1 MRLARP
7 FCLLDTGI
15 FFRFSPLPILDN
27 VGTRRFTEE
36 ILDKSSVNIRM
47 VAICFAAASVGL
59 SMALI
64 SVAKLVL
71 FIAAIFSLA
80 RLQGISL
87 SKPQIKA
94 SYVPVCVLMMLA
106 ALTASLLWT
115 TGPMSEALNSLGK
128 YGKLLVIVILM
139 AIIRTRKEA
148 CYAVVS
154 LLVSQIILVLGSW
167 ALFLGAALPW
177 ATSNM
182 ALTQYSVFSSYLD
195 QGIMSAVAAAIL
207 WHLRALL
214 PGKPAR
220 MLTSLIAA
228 VAMVNVLFVLQ
239 GRTGHLVAVALLS
252 LAIMWELPRKMRL
265 AVVMLPFVLV
275 GFLYVASERVSNRL
289 NEVVAEVQAFSPKD
303 AVTTSSGIRLSL
315 WLRATQMI
323 AAEPLKGYGPGNWNT
338 QYNNAQKAQNA
349 QKQPVTTNFNT
360 HQEYLQWGVQ
370 LGVPGILLFVGLM
383 ACIFRDGLSM
393 SAPISRATLSVLAAF
408 AVACLFNSSLYDA
421 HIGDFFCV
429 AFGLLLA
436 LGLQKNDRF
445 SLNSVHAV
453 GVDGATR

>member
-1 MRLARP
+1 
-7 FCLLDTGI
+7 
-15 FFRFSPLPILDN
+15 
-27 VGTRRFTEE
+27 
-36 ILDKSSVNIRM
+36 
-47 VAICFAAASVGL
+47 
-59 SMALI
+59 
-64 SVAKLVL
+64 
-71 FIAAIFSLA
+71 
-80 RLQGISL
+80 
-87 SKPQIKA
+87 
-94 SYVPVCVLMMLA
+94 
-106 ALTASLLWT
+106 
-115 TGPMSEALNSLGK
+115 
-128 YGKLLVIVILM
+128 
-139 AIIRTRKEA
+139 
-148 CYAVVS
+148 
-154 LLVSQIILVLGSW
+154 
-167 ALFLGAALPW
+167 
-177 ATSNM
+177 
-182 ALTQYSVFSSYLD
+182 
-195 QGIMSAVAAAIL
+195 MSAVAAAIL

-214 PGKPAR
+214 LGKPAR

-275 GFLYVASERVSNRL
+275 GFLYIASERVSNRL

-323 AAEPLKGYGPGNWNT
+323 AAEPVKGYGPGNWNT
-338 QYNNAQKAQNA
+338 QYNNAQKAQNP
-349 QKQPVTTNFNT
+349 QKLPITTNFNT

-383 ACIFRDGLSM
+383 ACIFRDGLRM

-421 HIGDFFCV
+421 YIGDFFCV

-436 LGLQKNDRF
+436 LGLQKNGRF
-445 SLNSVHAV
+445 SLNSAHAV